1 MWAVLGG
8 SRGAFVQPPSRGTC
22 DLRTDASMRL
32 AQGSVMLHPAQRLIS
47 SLNTTELIIS
57 VPIAHV
63 IFLDGNY
70 FLGYELSS
78 CPFKLQVFM
87 DVSMI
92 PDTAGPRRLSEFH
105 SMDEYVTILKAW
117 LNPAM
122 MISVVITTCRT
133 TDHNYHDSCYDYL

>member
-1 MWAVLGG
+1 
-8 SRGAFVQPPSRGTC
+8 
-22 DLRTDASMRL
+22 
-32 AQGSVMLHPAQRLIS
+32 MLHPAQRLIS

-105 SMDEYVTILKAW
+105 SMDEYVTILKAVAESCNDDFSSYNY
-117 LNPAM
+117 LQ
-122 MISVVITTCRT
+122 
-133 TDHNYHDSCYDYL
+133 DHRS